1 MTGLNVNQMIWVTLQ
16 LELFISSAGRKN
28 TNSPLMG
35 LCFINCYAKLCWTAF
50 AGCWGHSRL
59 AGALEETLKW
69 IRKCRLSDVGGYD
82 HSVVVRT
89 KSYENDSVTVFS
101 LLPFKSVTFNF
112 VYLKLKQSPGVL
124 HIRKKLFPLS
134 KHLQAGR
141 IKKSLPFKRKKPRTE
156 PDSKWAIAAFHLDHL
171 RKGEKWKK
179 VSMCKREILS
189 KLVEPVT
196 AYQECCSRVR
206 DASRALPICWIVY
219 FTLHKIQSEDLTL
232 ICWMTLQSG
241 NILCGK
247 K

>member
-101 LLPFKSVTFNF
+101 LLPFKSVTFNC

-141 IKKSLPFKRKKPRTE
+141 IKKVFL
-156 PDSKWAIAAFHLDHL
+156 L
-171 RKGEKWKK
+171 KGRNLEQNQTR
-179 VSMCKREILS
+179 SGPLQHS
-189 KLVEPVT
+189 
-196 AYQECCSRVR
+196 
-206 DASRALPICWIVY
+206 
-219 FTLHKIQSEDLTL
+219 TL
-232 ICWMTLQSG
+232 IIWEREKSEKRWACVKEKYSASWWSQ
-241 NILCGK
+241 
-247 K
+247 

>member
-82 HSVVVRT
+82 HSVVRT

-101 LLPFKSVTFNF
+101 LLPYKSVTFSL
-112 VYLKLKQSPGVL
+112 VYLKLKQYPG
-124 HIRKKLFPLS
+124 
-134 KHLQAGR
+134 
-141 IKKSLPFKRKKPRTE
+141 
-156 PDSKWAIAAFHLDHL
+156 
-171 RKGEKWKK
+171 
-179 VSMCKREILS
+179 
-189 KLVEPVT
+189 
-196 AYQECCSRVR
+196 
-206 DASRALPICWIVY
+206 Y
-219 FTLHKIQSEDLTL
+219 FTLGRNNFLWAPAGREDKKVFLLKGRNLEQNQTRSGPLRHSTL
-232 ICWMTLQSG
+232 IIWEKEKSEKRWERV
-241 NILCGK
+241 K
-247 K
+247 KKYSASFWSQ